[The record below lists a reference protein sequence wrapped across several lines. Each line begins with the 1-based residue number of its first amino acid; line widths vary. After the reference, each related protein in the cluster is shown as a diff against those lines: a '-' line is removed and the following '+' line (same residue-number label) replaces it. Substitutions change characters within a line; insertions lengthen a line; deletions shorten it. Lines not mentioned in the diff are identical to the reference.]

1 MLWLQ
6 VSGVWAGRRQLR
18 SISDARRVALQCGW
32 LLGSASK
39 SSHVVP
45 STAWAL
51 TAYASPPSPTPF
63 GFFAIVLS
71 WVRFLRRL
79 CAPPSL

>member
-51 TAYASPPSPTPF
+51 TAYASPP
-63 GFFAIVLS
+63 
-71 WVRFLRRL
+71 
-79 CAPPSL
+79 APPPTVLLNSTASANVHHVWCCM